1 MDISTTYLGFKLKN
15 PVVPSA
21 SPMSRT
27 VAGIRAMEDY
37 GASAVV
43 LYSLFEEQIRHETN
57 ELDHFLTF
65 GTESYAEAISYFPK
79 KEDYFLGPEEYLKHI
94 QDVKS
99 AVDIPVIASL
109 NGSTVGG
116 WTEYAKKIQDAGA
129 DALEL
134 NIYHISTD
142 PEKTGSYVEQ
152 LYLEILQAVKAM
164 VTIPV
169 AVKLSPFFSS
179 MANMAKRLDERGA
192 NGLVLFNRFYQPDI
206 NLDDLEVEPSVVLSS
221 SDSSRLPL
229 RWIAILYKTIKAD
242 LAATTGIHTGEDVIK
257 MTMAGANVT
266 MVCSSLLRNGPKRI
280 GEILTG
286 VQKWMIERE
295 YESLDQM
302 RGSMSHKSVANPSA
316 LERANYMKALN
327 SYM

>member
-1 MDISTTYLGFKLKN
+1 MDLSTKYLGFTLKN
-15 PVVPSA
+15 PVVSSA

-27 VAGIRAMEDY
+27 VSGIKAMEDY

-57 ELDHFLTF
+57 ELDHFLSY
-65 GTESYAEAISYFPK
+65 GAESHAEAISYFPK
-79 KEDYFLGPEEYLKHI
+79 KEDYFIGPEDYLKHI
-94 QDVKS
+94 QDAKRS
-99 AVDIPVIASL
+99 VDIPIIASL

-116 WTEYAKKIQDAGA
+116 WVEYAKKIQQAGA

-134 NIYHISTD
+134 NIYHVSTD
-142 PEKTGSYVEQ
+142 TDKSGSYVEQ
-152 LYLEILQAVKAM
+152 LYLEIVQAVRAM

-179 MANMAKRLDERGA
+179 MANMAKRLDEKGA

-206 NLDDLEVEPSVVLSS
+206 NLDELEVEPSVILSNS
-221 SDSSRLPL
+221 ESSRLPL
-229 RWIAILYKTIKAD
+229 RWIAILYGRVKAD
-242 LAATTGIHTGEDVIK
+242 LAATTGIHTGEDVVK

-266 MVCSSLLRNGPKRI
+266 MVCSSLLRNGAKQI
-280 GEILTG
+280 GAIING
-286 VQKWMIERE
+286 VQKWMIEKE

>member
-1 MDISTTYLGFKLKN
+1 MDLSTSYLGFKLKN

-27 VAGIRAMEDY
+27 VSGIKAMEDY

-57 ELDHFLTF
+57 ELDHFLTYSA
-65 GTESYAEAISYFPK
+65 ESHAEAISYFPK

-94 QDVKS
+94 QDVKR

-134 NIYHISTD
+134 NIYLVSTD
-142 PEKTGSYVEQ
+142 PEKSGSYVEQ
-152 LYLEILQAVKAM
+152 LYLEILQAVKAK

-206 NLDDLEVEPSVVLSS
+206 NLEELEVEPSVVLSS
-221 SDSSRLPL
+221 SDSTRVPL
-229 RWIAILYKTIKAD
+229 RWIAILYKTVKAD

-266 MVCSSLLRNGPKRI
+266 MVCSALLRNGPKRI

-286 VQKWMIERE
+286 VQKWMVDHE

-302 RGSMSHKSVANPSA
+302 RGSMSHKSVANPAA